1 MEIDYNRVKYTSGG
15 LDLLDSNFTIEPVGR
30 SRSGSYSTSP
40 SNALKFLHD
49 RDKTHS
55 TGHSCHS
62 SRDDSQAT
70 SDYLSMSPVSD
81 HGKSLSRSSIS
92 VSPSASPSSSL
103 KRKNEPLHPPGDYV
117 SLDPSSVAHAF
128 SSSSSLLRTSSTGGS
143 FRSQR
148 SKSPSSLSPSDAMA
162 PPLSQ
167 ISRVSSQPS
176 AVSDYMCMDYN
187 SQPAVAPAN
196 SNASDYFFCGPSAA
210 TKQDKESS
218 PSPTFAASSSGLP
231 RTPPPSPSYGA
242 ICGALSGAPFMDNL
256 ARRLSQPIGPVA
268 ETRPENSPPYSG
280 EVRLNYASLD
290 LPPSSED
297 DVPKLRKSLD
307 GDAKEASPTYAQ
319 IDFSSPAK
327 QKSFQDSE
335 NLSHL

>member
-1 MEIDYNRVKYTSGG
+1 MEIDYNRAKYTSGG
-15 LDLLDSNFTIEPVGR
+15 IDLLDSNFTIEPVGR

-49 RDKTHS
+49 RDKTKSHS

-92 VSPSASPSSSL
+92 VSPSASPLSSL

-117 SLDPSSVAHAF
+117 SLDPSSVGQTF
-128 SSSSSLLRTSSTGGS
+128 SSGLLRTSSTGGS

-148 SKSPSSLSPSDAMA
+148 SKSPSSLSPSEAKA
-162 PPLSQ
+162 PISQ
-167 ISRVSSQPS
+167 IYRVSSQPS
-176 AVSDYMCMDYN
+176 AASDYMCMDYN
-187 SQPAVAPAN
+187 TSSSQPIAPAN
-196 SNASDYFFCGPSAA
+196 SNASDYFFCGAVA

-218 PSPTFAASSSGLP
+218 PSPTVAAMSALP

-242 ICGALSGAPFMDNL
+242 IFNALSGAPLMDNL

-268 ETRPENSPPYSG
+268 ETQPGNSPPHSG

-307 GDAKEASPTYAQ
+307 CDTKEASPTYAQ